1 MENHH
6 VYWIHIHYLMVIFD
20 SYDSFEKGNGYSYRG
35 LDYPIY
41 WGLQSSKN
49 GEPLY
54 MHDLGGFLKWGSPKI
69 DGLQWKMHL

>member
-6 VYWIHIHYLMVIFD
+6 VYWIDIHYLMVMFD
-20 SYDSFEKGNGYSYRG
+20 SYDSFEKGNGYRG

-49 GEPLY
+49 GESLY
-54 MHDLGGFLKWGSPKI
+54 MHALGGFLKWGSPKI